1 MTELILFCL
10 ALVIFTA
17 AYLYYRN
24 QNSLPGPWNLPII
37 GYLHK
42 IDPKAPHLTFSKLA
56 EKHGP
61 IYRLK
66 LGLIDTVFISDAKL
80 LKKVLMKDA
89 TLARPSLYLFGV
101 IFKGKGKLHHKT
113 RNEIFFFNQQE

>member
-56 EKHGP
+56 EKYDP

-66 LGLIDTVFISDAKL
+66 LGLIDTVFISDGKL

-89 TLARPSLYLFGV
+89 TLARPSLYLFDV
-101 IFKGKGKLHHKT
+101 IG
-113 RNEIFFFNQQE
+113 I